1 MIPNNERKNAALVRA
16 LQVAESEKGKKINL
30 DSILALTDDIKRRA
44 ENWKGRKP
52 PFVIFDDGKSKTT
65 GVVKA
70 GQLTVIQGAY
80 GTHKSRV
87 TETIAALLI
96 SENNRPTGDFLG
108 FKKSTATVGRTQVL
122 YIDTERERSEELPE
136 MYVNMHRIAGY
147 EPGTTSKYFTLRTI
161 SNVERGKRLETV
173 RALIDYEREQM
184 NARGIGDWGM
194 VAIIDVITDAVHNF
208 NNESE
213 ALALFDYLKKIIDD
227 TNTAIICV
235 VHENPGTNKARGHVG
250 SEAWN
255 KSNYVIALK
264 KDGRDDNNEDYIF
277 KMDFLKT
284 RGYKIPNSAWFAW
297 NPASEWIVRVKSPDR
312 EDSSL
317 DIHEVMRDIISCF
330 ADGNPTTADLR
341 EAITARAKDRGEE
354 LSRDALMRRIKAV
367 HQAGLINIKE
377 KGKGNKPD
385 TWEIPELPF

>member
-1 MIPNNERKNAALVRA
+1 MIPNDRKNAALVRA

-52 PFVIFDDGKSKTT
+52 PFVIFDNGKSGNA

-108 FKKSTATVGRTQVL
+108 FKKSTATAGRTQVL

-136 MYVNMHRIAGY
+136 MYVNMHRIAGFT
-147 EPGTTSKYFTLRTI
+147 PGTTSKYFTLRTI
-161 SNVERGKRLETV
+161 ANVERGKRLETV

-184 NARGIGDWGM
+184 NERGIGDWGM
-194 VAIIDVITDAVHNF
+194 VAVIDVLTDAVHNF

-213 ALALFDYLKKIIDD
+213 ALALFDYLKGIIDD

-250 SEAWN
+250 TEAWN
-255 KSNYVIALK
+255 KSSCVIALK
-264 KDGRDDNNEDYIF
+264 HDCRDDNEDDIF

-284 RGYKIPNSAWFAW
+284 RGYRKPDPAFFTW
-297 NPASEWIVRVKSPDR
+297 NPVAEWIVRAKSPDR
-312 EDSSL
+312 EDSAL
-317 DIHEVMRDIISCF
+317 DVHEIMRDIISCF
-330 ADGNPTTADLR
+330 ADSNPTTADLR
-341 EAITARAKDRGEE
+341 EALTTQAKDRGEE

-367 HQAGLINIKE
+367 HAAGLISVKE